1 GRKVFTQMPAYTQSN
16 SASTSAQANWAELLR
31 RAVAE
36 PGLIN
41 RAYSA
46 FHNYSVGNQL
56 LALVQCEE
64 RGLQPGPIAT
74 YQRWQEQG
82 RQVRRGER
90 ALWLCMPL
98 KCKRRNEATD
108 EAQEFITAFVYR
120 PRWFVLA
127 QTEGEELPSL
137 SLPDWDKA
145 RALAA
150 LDIT

>member
-1 GRKVFTQMPAYTQSN
+1 MSASSFTASNLRQRKRASSQLARLDFPPVCSGRKVFTQMPAYTQSN

-64 RGLQPGPIAT
+64 RGLQPG
-74 YQRWQEQG
+74 
-82 RQVRRGER
+82 
-90 ALWLCMPL
+90 
-98 KCKRRNEATD
+98 
-108 EAQEFITAFVYR
+108 
-120 PRWFVLA
+120 
-127 QTEGEELPSL
+127 
-137 SLPDWDKA
+137 
-145 RALAA
+145 
-150 LDIT
+150 